1 MKRCN
6 HTCWLSLASHGG
18 ATSLL
23 ETDRLEHVKAC
34 FQEPDSQQPSL
45 VALIGNTEKSAS
57 LRQLFG
63 VKRPR
68 WPKARRGTG
77 EIHLHVDSG
86 SVFGARPLLV
96 AEGDLFIKR
105 SLRAFAAGK
114 CHEVR
119 WRSIQRDDKASG
131 LSEAASGL
139 YSQLLFPFTEV
150 FCFFSDDLGGF
161 RQIARHLAAWLEQG
175 CLSTLPRGTHP
186 RIIIVTGK
194 VPQGAASEAEA
205 RKAFLWLLREET
217 SEKLSERFSNVEVI
231 ALLPHNSL
239 SADARY
245 RLLKERLKSA
255 SEEVRRRRAELRSL
269 FSMTHLV
276 AFLRYACEHFVD
288 NAKEPFDF
296 IQASRTH
303 NPVGPDLRQ
312 HLSNFL
318 RHSETTDELIE
329 FAAPVIASCFFR
341 DNYLS
346 TNHCKRADLPMFAD

>member
-6 HTCWLSLASHGG
+6 HTCWLSVASCGR

-34 FQEPDSQQPSL
+34 FQDSESQQPSL
-45 VALIGNTEKSAS
+45 FVLIGNAEKSAS

-68 WPKARRGTG
+68 WSKARRGTG
-77 EIHLHVDSG
+77 EIHLHVDSS

-96 AEGDLFIKR
+96 AEGDLSMKR
-105 SLRAFAAGK
+105 SLRTSAVGK

-119 WRSIQRDDKASG
+119 WRSIQRDDKVSG
-131 LSEAASGL
+131 LSKTASGL
-139 YSQLLFPFTEV
+139 YSRLLFPFTDV

-175 CLSTLPRGTHP
+175 CPSTLPSGTRP
-186 RIIIVTGK
+186 RIVIVTGK

-217 SEKLSERFSNVEVI
+217 SEHLSERFSNVEVI
-231 ALLPHNSL
+231 ALLPNDSL

-255 SEEVRRRRAELRSL
+255 SEEVRRRRAEVRSL

-276 AFLRYACEHFVD
+276 AFFRYPCEHFVD
-288 NAKEPFDF
+288 NAEEPFDF
-296 IQASRTH
+296 IQASRIH

-318 RHSETTDELIE
+318 RHCESADELVE
-329 FAAPVIASCFFR
+329 FAAPVIASSFLR

-346 TNHCKRADLPMFAD
+346 ANHCKCAEFPTFVH